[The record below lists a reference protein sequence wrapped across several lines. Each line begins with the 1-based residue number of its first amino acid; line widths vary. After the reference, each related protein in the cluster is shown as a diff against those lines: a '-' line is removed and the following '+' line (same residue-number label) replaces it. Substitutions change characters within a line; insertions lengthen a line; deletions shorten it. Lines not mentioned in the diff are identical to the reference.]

1 MTSEHPSTANDF
13 GQRVRERRRELG
25 RSQTELAGTRLSAS
39 YLSLLESGKRR
50 PTPDVVTTLAAA
62 LDCTP
67 DYLMHGHD
75 PKLREKFQLGVRYAE
90 LAIRNG
96 EAADALTTLDTL
108 LDDVAHVPDELV
120 RTARRARARALESAG
135 RFADTIDVL
144 EKLDDEARADAR
156 AEEHLGLTIDLVRCY
171 REAGDIARALD
182 LGAEALDR
190 VGALGLT
197 GTDVHAELVS
207 TVIGAYYVRGDLVTA
222 GRMAESALRDVDD
235 RGTPRARAAVYWN
248 ASLVAEA
255 ADDVSAAVL
264 LAERALALYADGDD
278 ERSLAR
284 LRVAYGWLLLRTSP
298 PQPEKARDML
308 RTAHAAL
315 ADVGTATDIAY
326 CETEL
331 ARAALLLGDPQGALG
346 HAARAQAQLSD
357 EARLE
362 SAFVHLVRGAA
373 LLALEQHDEAVAEYR
388 RASSILGSLDQ
399 ARMAAG
405 AWRELADAFSRL
417 DLLQDA
423 AMAYQQAL
431 SEMGV
436 RGAPQPT
443 DAGAPS
449 ANSGAGTT
457 AGRTTDT
464 V

>member
-1 MTSEHPSTANDF
+1 MTSEHPETEF
-13 GQRVRERRRELG
+13 GARVRERRRKLG

-50 PTPDVVTTLAAA
+50 PTPDVVTALAAA

-67 DYLMHGHD
+67 DYLLHGHD
-75 PKLREKFQLGVRYAE
+75 PKLREKFQLGVSYAE

-108 LDDVAHVPDELV
+108 LEDVAHVPDDLV
-120 RTARRARARALESAG
+120 RAARRSRARALESAG

-144 EKLDDEARADAR
+144 ELLDDQARADGR

-182 LGAEALDR
+182 LGADALDA
-190 VGALGLT
+190 VEALGLT

-207 TVIGAYYVRGDLVTA
+207 TVIGCYYARGDLVTA
-222 GRMAESALRDVDD
+222 GRLAEAALRDVDE

-255 ADDVSAAVL
+255 ADDLSVAVL
-264 LAERALALYADGDD
+264 LAERALALYSDGDD

-284 LRVAYGWLLLRTSP
+284 LRVAYAWLLLRTTP
-298 PQPEKARDML
+298 PQAEKARDML
-308 RTAHAAL
+308 LVAQASL

-326 CETEL
+326 CETEM
-331 ARAALLLGDPQGALG
+331 ARAALLLGDPESALE

-362 SAFVHLVRGAA
+362 GAYVYIVRGDA
-373 LLALEQHDEAVAEYR
+373 LLELEHRDEAIAEYR
-388 RASSILGSLDQ
+388 RASSLLGAHDV
-399 ARMAAG
+399 ARMAAA
-405 AWRELADAFSRL
+405 AWRELADAFTRL

-423 AMAYQQAL
+423 ALAYQQAL
-431 SEMGV
+431 SELGV
-436 RGAPQPT
+436 RGAPHVP
-443 DAGAPS
+443 DARATS
-449 ANSGAGTT
+449 AKHGAGTMS
-457 AGRTTDT
+457 G
-464 V
+464 

>member
-1 MTSEHPSTANDF
+1 MPSEHPAADSDF

-50 PTPDVVTTLAAA
+50 PTPDVVTALAAA

-67 DYLMHGHD
+67 EYLVHGHD
-75 PKLREKFQLGVRYAE
+75 PKLRERFQLGVRYAE

-108 LDDVAHVPDELV
+108 LEDVAHVPDELV
-120 RTARRARARALESAG
+120 RAARRARARALESAG

-156 AEEHLGLTIDLVRCY
+156 AEDHLGLTIDLVRCY

-182 LGAEALDR
+182 LGADALDT

-207 TVIGAYYVRGDLVTA
+207 TVIGVYYVRGDLVTA
-222 GRMAESALRDVDD
+222 GRLAESALRDVDH

-255 ADDVSAAVL
+255 ADDITTAVL
-264 LAERALALYADGDD
+264 LAERSLALYSDGDD

-298 PQPEKARDML
+298 PQPEKAREML
-308 RTAHAAL
+308 RTAHASL

-331 ARAALLLGDPQGALG
+331 ARAALLLGDPQGALD
-346 HAARAQAQLSD
+346 HAALAHAALST

-362 SAFVHLVRGAA
+362 SAFVHLVNGAA
-373 LLALEQHDEAVAEYR
+373 LLALARHDDAVAAYR
-388 RASSILGSLDQ
+388 RAASILGSLEQ

-423 AMAYQQAL
+423 ALAYQQAL
-431 SEMGV
+431 SEVGV

-443 DAGAPS
+443 DAATTS

-457 AGRTTDT
+457 GGRTTDT